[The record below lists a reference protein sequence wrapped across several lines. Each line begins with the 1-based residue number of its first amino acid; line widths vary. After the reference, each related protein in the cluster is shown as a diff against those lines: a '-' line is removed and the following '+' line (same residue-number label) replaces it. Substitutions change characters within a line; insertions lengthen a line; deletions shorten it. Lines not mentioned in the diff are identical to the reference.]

1 MNTTPTDKVYPMI
14 KSHPLQFR
22 SVLNDDLQPL
32 RPGISYS
39 SYTYKHRVDGPDPI
53 GSEIWTSWKARRRA
67 NGQES
72 IAKTCIDYIFYS
84 PSLTPPLPPPP
95 PSSSSTVSHYTLRA
109 AAVLDLLGED
119 IVGEALLPN
128 AAFPSDHIALVAD
141 LILEQPC
148 TAPPLNEL

>member
-1 MNTTPTDKVYPMI
+1 M
-14 KSHPLQFR
+14 
-22 SVLNDDLQPL
+22 
-32 RPGISYS
+32 
-39 SYTYKHRVDGPDPI
+39 DPI
-53 GSEIWTSWKARRRA
+53 GLEIWTSWKARRRA

-72 IAKTCIDYIFYS
+72 IAKSCIDYIFYS
-84 PSLTPPLPPPP
+84 PSLTPSLPPPP
-95 PSSSSTVSHYTLRA
+95 PSSSSSTVSHYTLRA

-128 AAFPSDHIALVAD
+128 AAFPSDHIVLVAD